1 MCQDLEVNPL
11 LPKKEFCCVDNFSVL
26 LPYRDLERLL
36 ETANKMQFFQD
47 QLARTNEQL
56 TALRIMYSEALEKI
70 AEINRFL

>member
-1 MCQDLEVNPL
+1 MCQDLEVKPL
-11 LPKKEFCCVDNFSVL
+11 LPKKDFCFVDNFSVL
-26 LPYRDLERLL
+26 IPYRDLERLL

-47 QLARTNEQL
+47 QLTRTNEQL

>member
-26 LPYRDLERLL
+26 IPYCDLERLL

-70 AEINRFL
+70 AEISRFL

>member
-11 LPKKEFCCVDNFSVL
+11 LPKKDFCCVDTFSVL
-26 LPYRDLERLL
+26 IPYRDLERLL

-70 AEINRFL
+70 AEINRYL